1 MTINKKQIAFNRT
14 ARTQKAA
21 YIVIHDTGNTGK
33 GSDAEAHFK
42 YFNGGDRQASYD
54 FVVDDKQVLQVNDY
68 TKFYSWHC
76 GDGKGAYGIT
86 NGNSVGVSICINS
99 DGDYNKAFSKLAE
112 LTRYLMKE
120 LGIPAD
126 RVVRHYDASRK
137 SCPNTMAGSGWA
149 KWQEFKKAVTAAE
162 PAPAAPKEI
171 TTVNDIVWELAHR
184 GIISD
189 KELWLK
195 KLTEDTNAYWL
206 ARKTVAFLQG
216 KGV

>member
-14 ARTQKAA
+14 ARTQKPQ

-33 GSDAEAHFK
+33 GSNADAHFT

-54 FVVDDKQVLQVNDY
+54 FVVDDRQVLQVNDY

-99 DGDYNKAFSKLAE
+99 DGDYAAAWSKLVDI
-112 LTRYLMKE
+112 TRWLMAE
-120 LGIPAD
+120 LGIPAE

-137 SCPNTMAGSGWA
+137 NCPATMSANGWA
-149 KWQEFKKAVTAAE
+149 KWNVFKTSLAST
-162 PAPAAPKEI
+162 PAAPKEI
-171 TTVNDIVWELAHR
+171 TTVNDLVWELAER
-184 GIISD
+184 GILSD
-189 KELWLK
+189 KPLWLK
-195 KLTEDTNAYWL
+195 KLEEDQNAYWL
-206 ARKTVAFLQG
+206 ARKTVAFLRS